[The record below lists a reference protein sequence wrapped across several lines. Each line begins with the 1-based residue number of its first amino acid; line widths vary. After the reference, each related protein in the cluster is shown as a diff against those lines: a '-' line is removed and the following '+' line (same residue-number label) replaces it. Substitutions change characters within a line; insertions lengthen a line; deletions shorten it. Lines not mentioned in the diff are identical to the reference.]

1 MTLDRR
7 HFLQSATAGWLSTG
21 SILKA
26 ASTSPVEPRTP
37 TESTA
42 FFLIS
47 DTHVLAAEA
56 DKTQL
61 DARSRTVCTRLIET
75 LNRLAGTA
83 IPDALGGGT
92 VLQPRGVLH
101 AGDCIDTGDKANVQ
115 MQQTEWAGFEE
126 LFGLTGRDGLLHY
139 PLYEVHGN
147 HDSPRGDGHA
157 VQQIIRRNRQ
167 RPGVLQ
173 VSESGV
179 HYSWDWGPVHFV
191 NLGIVVGEVSQV
203 ARRRR
208 YAPLGSLAFLIRD
221 LETHVGDSG
230 RPIVLTH
237 HIDLL
242 RYSQTLPVD
251 DQQAMGME
259 WDPEDVRGYYDA
271 IRNYNVAA
279 ILYGHTHGR
288 NVYRWD
294 GSSKPAATGLP
305 VFNVDN
311 SSHFSGQQQ
320 AFFYFEIT
328 AERVRVLE
336 YQTRDAWQT
345 GFWTDRPIA

>member
-1 MTLDRR
+1 MTLARR

-26 ASTSPVEPRTP
+26 ASTSPVEPRTSNE
-37 TESTA
+37 TTA

-56 DKTQL
+56 DRTQL
-61 DARSRTVCTRLIET
+61 DARSRTVCTQLIET
-75 LNRLAGTA
+75 LNRLPGAA
-83 IPDALGGGT
+83 IPEALGGGT

-101 AGDCIDTGDKANVQ
+101 AGDCIDTGDKAKVQ

-126 LFGLTGRDGLLHY
+126 LFGLKGGDGLLRY

-157 VQQIIRRNRQ
+157 VQQIIRRNRE

-179 HYSWDWGPVHFV
+179 HYAWDWGPVHFV

-203 ARRRR
+203 SRRRR
-208 YAPLGSLAFLIRD
+208 YAPLGSLPFLIRD

-242 RYSQTLPVD
+242 RYSQALPVD
-251 DQQAMGME
+251 DRQAMGME

-279 ILYGHTHGR
+279 VLYGHTHGR

-311 SSHFSGQQQ
+311 SSHFGGQQQ